1 MEKPTDS
8 TDQAERKSMEHWN
21 MEIHC
26 IVALHGSS
34 HLKGLL
40 SWPPGGQASR
50 ERSSSREFKVNL
62 TDLYRSHSEI
72 SGRLSDVQFVTPG
85 SATLNPGTVLFYM
98 FYCSHLFTS
107 LKTEQREAVPGNKA
121 SHSDSSDGSSGVRSM
136 LTLGYWQQKPP
147 CQEVEL
153 RSSCYPEKK
162 QTSSETSPE
171 TSLEAFILFVNLPQ
185 IRNPLGFQ
193 NQRYTREFFNQGMM
207 CEAGPRSLST
217 HGAPR
222 VILQGKA

>member
-1 MEKPTDS
+1 MKARSRRKNMEKP
-8 TDQAERKSMEHWN
+8 TDQAERKWMEHWN

-121 SHSDSSDGSSGVRSM
+121 SHSDSSDRSSGVRSM

-153 RSSCYPEKK
+153 RSSYYPKK
-162 QTSSETSPE
+162 KTN
-171 TSLEAFILFVNLPQ
+171 IL
-185 IRNPLGFQ
+185 RNIPR
-193 NQRYTREFFNQGMM
+193 NIS
-207 CEAGPRSLST
+207 RSLYFICQFASDT
-217 HGAPR
+217 ESLGIPKSEIHERIFQPGNDVGSRSSQLEHPWCP
-222 VILQGKA
+222 